1 MKLQCAIIPK
11 VKNKNGELVDS
22 RLFKGLL
29 SLTTRESAR
38 DIYLKTKSS
47 DFINNWNSKLNLD
60 ENGEPTISSLM
71 YKAGLNKIIA
81 ESNVLTKLN
90 KDIGYFK
97 KGSDRVSL
105 NINNQE
111 NYNKFKQ
118 KAIEFNTTSDYRDN
132 FVASVV
138 KVQDS
143 ETGEIYIAPKVE
155 KRNAYNSLN
164 ASNMSHNEALN
175 TRLREILESK
185 NISIG
190 ALNDLEKR
198 LNINGVTDFDLAKTS
213 ADGIIQ
219 LIRIAEGEAGEKA
232 LPEEFSHFAIEALGD
247 NPLVNRLINSIID
260 NNLINEILGDSYED
274 YSIMYNDSPLDMAKE
289 AAGKLVAKH
298 LLDVSNIPNKPYK
311 SILTRLINVIK
322 DFFSNIGTTD
332 IQKAVLNTNSIA
344 NSIADGLLNGDLSN
358 SLDLKNIKVTN
369 RLYQLSERAGK
380 TRDLLKSIQ
389 SNELKRLSIYST
401 RNNNA
406 KFTLHQREVIN
417 NITESIEN
425 NEIINGISEFTKNAL
440 DELQKV
446 NSRLNSMLAGSS
458 NNDSK
463 SINEKAGVLR
473 DIRNYMSSFEPI
485 FKDIRKSVLEE
496 SRFDDNQYS
505 SELKEVLDA
514 ATSLLDDLSITYNEV
529 AMPLFVSFIKP
540 FVGDGITITFGKY
553 KGTTMTAEDI
563 VKKANK
569 DISFFDLWMDSM
581 ADSTDYMLK
590 IMDQAVKKSKE
601 NARLDTIDVVK
612 ELQSAM
618 MTLEQSGIKDT
629 EWMFERDAEGN
640 LTGKYISE
648 IDYSLYKKKYEEMT
662 QGLHDK
668 YPSISDPNEEKE
680 AKRERKKWFAENF
693 ETIDG
698 VHRPKISIYSSEA
711 FKKLTPAQRE
721 FYDKFM
727 KIKKSLDSYLPN
739 AKLLNTVKIR
749 KDLVERV
756 KGSDGLKSGTKQIWE
771 SIKDS
776 FIRRADDTDFGY
788 KHATKDFSG
797 NEVMSL
803 PIYYTNLKDGESNN
817 DISTDAVSTLTA
829 YAAMANDYNQ
839 MNKILDTLELGR
851 DLLRERKI
859 LQTSGGKTLKERFK
873 VFGTK
878 VESPITISGD
888 KTKFMKRLNSF
899 FNMQVYGRY
908 IADEGTFGDS
918 RIDKAKTADT
928 FNRLTSVNTL
938 ALNIL
943 SGISNVATG
952 TIMMRI
958 ESLAGEYYNESN
970 TLHADRN
977 YGSAL
982 PEYLAEIGNRVKV
995 GKLALWDELF
1005 NVMQEYETEIKEMNY
1020 DRKTWFTR
1028 MFGSSALFMM
1038 SNAGEHWMQNRTSLA
1053 LADRYKMKSPEGKL
1067 VSLWDAM
1074 EVVYTDPNNKKLGAK
1089 LQVKDGYTKE
1099 DGSKFTRD
1107 DIIAFSRKTTAINE
1121 RMHGVYNKADRSA
1134 MQQFAVGRMA
1144 IMFRKWVKSSLN
1156 RRFQEATYNMDL
1168 QEWTEGYYKTAG
1180 RFMLQL
1186 AKDLKQSQFDIGS
1199 SWSELTNTEKA
1210 NIKRSI
1216 VEVAHYLMIVAALGL
1231 IDWDTKNST
1240 WAGKMAEYQLRR
1252 LQNEIGVLV
1261 PGKPMID
1268 EGLKLVKSPAAAIQ
1282 TIQSTLDLLNVIN
1295 PYNYEAIGGKN
1306 AIMQSGVFKG
1316 HNKAYKYLMRSPLAP
1331 MRNTVTRGIA
1341 PELAIPY
1348 FKQ

>member
-11 VKNKNGELVDS
+11 VKNKNDELVDS

-38 DIYLKTKSS
+38 DIYLRTKSS

-81 ESNVLTKLN
+81 ENSVLTKLN

-118 KAIEFNTTSDYRDN
+118 RAIEFNTTSDYRDN

-143 ETGEIYIAPKVE
+143 ETGEVYIAPKVE
-155 KRNAYNSLN
+155 RRNAYNSLD
-164 ASNMSHNEALN
+164 ASNMSYNEALN

-274 YSIMYNDSPLDMAKE
+274 YSIMYNNSPADMAKE

-298 LLDVSNIPNKPYK
+298 LLDVENIPSKPYK

-322 DFFSNIGTTD
+322 DFFSSIGTTD
-332 IQKAVLNTNSIA
+332 IQKAVLNTNGIA
-344 NSIADGLLNGDLSN
+344 NTIADGLLNGDLSN
-358 SLDLKNIKVTN
+358 NLDLKNIKVTN

-401 RNNNA
+401 RNNNT

-458 NNDSK
+458 TNDSE
-463 SINEKAGVLR
+463 SINKKAGVLR

-505 SELKEVLDA
+505 NELKEVLDA
-514 ATSLLDDLSITYNEV
+514 ATSVLNDLSIIYNEV

-540 FVGDGITITFGKY
+540 FVGDGITVPFGKY

-563 VKKANK
+563 VKEANK
-569 DISFFDLWMDSM
+569 DISFFNLWLDSM

-668 YPSISDPNEEKE
+668 YPSISDPNEERE

-839 MNKILDTLELGR
+839 MNKVLDTLELGR

-859 LQTSGGKTLKERFK
+859 LQTSGGKTLKEKFK

-918 RIDKAKTADT
+918 KIDKAKTADT

-952 TIMMRI
+952 AIMMRI

-982 PEYLAEIGNRVKV
+982 PEYLAEIGNRVKI

-1005 NVMQEYETEIKEMNY
+1005 NVMQEYETEIKELDY

-1074 EVVYTDPNNKKLGAK
+1074 EVVYTDPSNKKLGAK

-1099 DGSKFTRD
+1099 DGSEFTRD

-1144 IMFRKWVKSSLN
+1144 IMFRKWVKPSLN

-1168 QEWTEGYYKTAG
+1168 QEWTEGYYRTAG
-1180 RFMLQL
+1180 RFMIQL
-1186 AKDLKQSQFDIGS
+1186 AKDLKQAQFNIGS

-1295 PYNYEAIGGKN
+1295 PYNYEAIGGEN

-1316 HNKAYKYLMRSPLAP
+1316 HNKAYKYLMKSPLAP

>member
-11 VKNKNGELVDS
+11 VKNKNDELVDS

-155 KRNAYNSLN
+155 RRNAYNSLN
-164 ASNMSHNEALN
+164 ASNMSYNEALN

-190 ALNDLEKR
+190 ALNDLERR
-198 LNINGVTDFDLAKTS
+198 LNINGVTDFELAKAS

-219 LIRIAEGEAGEKA
+219 LIRIAQGEAGEKA
-232 LPEEFSHFAIEALGD
+232 LPEEFSHFAVEALGD
-247 NPLVNRLINSIID
+247 NPLVNRLINSIVD
-260 NNLINEILGDSYED
+260 NNLINEILGEDYDD
-274 YSIMYNDSPLDMAKE
+274 YSIMYNGNSADMAKE

-298 LLDVSNIPNKPYK
+298 LLDVASIPSKPYK

-344 NSIADGLLNGDLSN
+344 NTIADDMLNGDLSN

-380 TRDLLKSIQ
+380 TRGLLKSIK

-406 KFTLHQREVIN
+406 KFTLHQRAVIN

-446 NSRLNSMLAGSS
+446 NSRLNSMLAVSS

-496 SRFDDNQYS
+496 NRFDDNQYS
-505 SELKEVLDA
+505 NELKEVLDE
-514 ATSLLDDLSITYNEV
+514 ATVILNDLSVTYNEV

-540 FVGDGITITFGKY
+540 FVGDGITIAFGKY

-563 VKKANK
+563 VKEAGK
-569 DISFFDLWMDSM
+569 DISFFNLWMDSM

-612 ELQSAM
+612 ELQSAI

-668 YPSISDPNEEKE
+668 YPSVSDPNEERE

-693 ETIDG
+693 ETVDG

-776 FIRRADDTDFGY
+776 FIRRVDDTDFGY
-788 KHATKDFSG
+788 KHATKDFSD

-888 KTKFMKRLNSF
+888 KTNFMKRLNKF
-899 FNMQVYGRY
+899 FDMQVYGRY

-918 RIDKAKTADT
+918 KIDKAKTADT
-928 FNRLTSVNTL
+928 FNRLTAVNTL
-938 ALNIL
+938 AINIL

-982 PEYLAEIGNRVKV
+982 PEYLAEIGNRVKI

-1005 NVMQEYETEIKEMNY
+1005 NVMQEYETEIKELDY
-1020 DRKTWFTR
+1020 DRKTWFSR

-1038 SNAGEHWMQNRTSLA
+1038 NNAGEHWMQNRTSLA

-1121 RMHGVYNKADRSA
+1121 RMHGVYNKADRSV

-1144 IMFRKWVKSSLN
+1144 IMFRHWVKSSLN
-1156 RRFQEATYNMDL
+1156 RRFQEVTYNMDL

-1210 NIKRSI
+1210 NIKRAI
-1216 VEVAHYLMIVAALGL
+1216 VEVGHYLMIITALGL

-1306 AIMQSGVFKG
+1306 AIIQSGVFKG

-1341 PELAIPY
+1341 PELAIPF

>member
-11 VKNKNGELVDS
+11 VKNKNDELVDS

-71 YKAGLNKIIA
+71 YKAGLNKVIA

-155 KRNAYNSLN
+155 RRNAYNSLN
-164 ASNMSHNEALN
+164 ASNMSYNEALN

-190 ALNDLEKR
+190 ALNDLERR
-198 LNINGVTDFDLAKTS
+198 LNINGVTDFELAKTS

-219 LIRIAEGEAGEKA
+219 LIRIAQGEAGEKA
-232 LPEEFSHFAIEALGD
+232 LPEEFSHFAVEALGD
-247 NPLVNRLINSIID
+247 NPLVNRLINSIVD
-260 NNLINEILGDSYED
+260 NNLINEILGEDYDD
-274 YSIMYNDSPLDMAKE
+274 YSIMYNGNSADMAKE

-298 LLDVSNIPNKPYK
+298 LLDVASIPSKPYK

-380 TRDLLKSIQ
+380 TRDLLKRIQ

-401 RNNNA
+401 RNNNT

-446 NSRLNSMLAGSS
+446 NSRLNSMLAVSS

-496 SRFDDNQYS
+496 NRFDDNQYS
-505 SELKEVLDA
+505 NELKEVLDE
-514 ATSLLDDLSITYNEV
+514 ATVILNDLSVTYNEV

-540 FVGDGITITFGKY
+540 FVGDGITIPFGKY

-563 VKKANK
+563 VKEAGK
-569 DISFFDLWMDSM
+569 DISFFNLWLDSM

-612 ELQSAM
+612 ELQSAI

-668 YPSISDPNEEKE
+668 YPSVSDPNEERE

-693 ETIDG
+693 ETVDG

-918 RIDKAKTADT
+918 KIDKAKTADT

-982 PEYLAEIGNRVKV
+982 PEYLAEIGNRVKI

-1005 NVMQEYETEIKEMNY
+1005 DVMQEYETEIKELNY
-1020 DRKTWFTR
+1020 DRKTWFSR

-1038 SNAGEHWMQNRTSLA
+1038 NNAGEHWMQNRTSLA

-1144 IMFRKWVKSSLN
+1144 IMFRKWVKPSLN

-1180 RFMLQL
+1180 IFMLQL

-1210 NIKRSI
+1210 NIKRAI
-1216 VEVAHYLMIVAALGL
+1216 VEVGHYLMIITALGL

-1295 PYNYEAIGGKN
+1295 PYNYEAIGGEN

-1341 PELAIPY
+1341 PELAIPF